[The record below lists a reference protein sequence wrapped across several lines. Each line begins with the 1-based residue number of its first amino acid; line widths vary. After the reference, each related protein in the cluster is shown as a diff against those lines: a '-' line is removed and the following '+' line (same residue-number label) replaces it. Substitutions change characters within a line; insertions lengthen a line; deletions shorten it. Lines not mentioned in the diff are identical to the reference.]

1 MKKRI
6 IVMAILILAAALLSG
21 CYNRAV
27 FDTTLS
33 FEEAI
38 IRLPDGEIIK
48 GKVQSWLDF
57 EDGDQIQVK
66 IGGKTYLTHIENV
79 ALISK

>member
-1 MKKRI
+1 MKKRVI
-6 IVMAILILAAALLSG
+6 FIAILILVTALLSG
-21 CYNRAV
+21 CNYSIV
-27 FDTTLS
+27 DTTYS

-66 IGGKTYLTHIENV
+66 IGGKTYLTHMENV

>member
-1 MKKRI
+1 MKKRVI
-6 IVMAILILAAALLSG
+6 FIAILILVTALLSG
-21 CYNRAV
+21 CNYSIV
-27 FDTTLS
+27 DTTYS

-38 IRLPDGEIIK
+38 IRLPDGEVIK

-79 ALISK
+79 VLISK